1 MARRPFTSAAW
12 RENLGGLLRDLG
24 LGIGAVAGQAWRV
37 IRLGTRFV
45 VTETRANARA
55 LPSPRAPLLV
65 AGSSLLTL
73 LCAGL
78 VVNLRFAADVLPQ
91 GDVDLFSAG
100 RPVGLTILDR
110 EGRRL
115 GTRGIEYAEDGTRRA
130 AVGISYREPVPLES
144 LPPYVIDAFLATE
157 DRRFFEHPGFDVRG
171 LVRALVAN
179 VQAGQ
184 VVEGGSTITQQL
196 AKNLFLTPD
205 QTIMRKLEEMQLA
218 LWLEARLSKEEI
230 LSLYL
235 NRIYLG
241 AGTYGIEA
249 AADTYFSKEASEL
262 TLAEAALLAGLPK
275 APSSLAPTTNM
286 AGALER
292 SAEVIDNLVEAGRID
307 PVAAG
312 VAALVPPD
320 LNIRERNVSYGY
332 FLDRVTEEVLGR
344 FGTLHEDLVVVTTL
358 DLDLQAA
365 AQDAVEAVLDEA
377 AAARGAEQAALVAY
391 DDQGGIVALV
401 GGRSY
406 EGSQFNRATQARR
419 QPGSA
424 FKPFVFLAAL
434 ESGFDP
440 GTLVVDRPVRVGD
453 WAPGNYDD
461 RYRGPVRLADA
472 VASSAN
478 SVAVQVS
485 ESIGRD
491 RVVDAARRT
500 GIDAPLGAV
509 PSLALGALEVTLED
523 LTAAYMPFA
532 HEGAETLGHAVDTV
546 RTRSGDVLYR
556 FEPIEG
562 FQVIDPG
569 LARETTHMLAGVMTS
584 GTGRAGALPGRPSA
598 GKTGTTNGW
607 RDAWFV
613 GFTPQVTTGVWV
625 GNDEAEGMDRV
636 TGSSL
641 PLSIWSRFMTA
652 AHEGLPVEPLPSGE
666 TAFRPTSDLSGLYAS
681 LRSDLVRA
689 AYLPGDRPGFGFRG
703 RQSEVVGRAAPG
715 LGLEGGQ

>member
-1 MARRPFTSAAW
+1 MARRPLAPTWLSPNW
-12 RENLGGLLRDLG
+12 RRNAGDFWLG
-24 LGIGAVAGQAWRV
+24 LGAVTGQGLRV
-37 IRLGTRFV
+37 ARLGTRIL
-45 VTETRANARA
+45 AGQARRIGA
-55 LPSPRAPLLV
+55 RLPSPRAPLLI

-73 LCAGL
+73 LCAAL
-78 VVNLRFAADVLPQ
+78 VVNLRFAATVLPSD
-91 GDVDLFSAG
+91 DVDLFSAG

-110 EGRRL
+110 QGRRL
-115 GTRGIEYAEDGTRRA
+115 GTRGIEYAEDGSRRA
-130 AVGISYREPVPLES
+130 AVGISYREPVPLDD
-144 LPPYVIDAFLATE
+144 LPPYVVDAFLATE

-171 LVRALVAN
+171 LLRALVAN

-275 APSSLAPTTNM
+275 APSSLAPTTNLQ
-286 AGALER
+286 GALER

-332 FLDRVTEEVLGR
+332 FLDRVTEEVADR
-344 FGTLHEDLVVVTTL
+344 FGTLHEDLIVTTTL

-365 AQDAVEAVLDEA
+365 AQDAVESVIDDAAV
-377 AAARGAEQAALVAY
+377 ARGAEQAALIAY
-391 DDQGGIVALV
+391 DDEGGIVALV

-406 EGSQFNRATQARR
+406 ETSQFNRATQAKR

-440 GTLVVDRPVRVGD
+440 GTLVIDRPVRVDD
-453 WAPGNYDD
+453 WAPANYND
-461 RYRGPVRLADA
+461 RFKGPVRLADA

-478 SVAVQVS
+478 SVAVQVA

-491 RVVDAARRT
+491 RVVDAARRA
-500 GIDAPLGAV
+500 GIDAPLDAV

-523 LTAAYMPFA
+523 LTAAYLPFA
-532 HEGAETLGHAVDTV
+532 HEGAEMLGHAVDAV
-546 RTRSGDVLYR
+546 RTRGGDTLYQ
-556 FEPIEG
+556 FEAIEG
-562 FQVIDPG
+562 FQVIEPG

-613 GFTPQVTTGVWV
+613 GYTPQITTGVWV
-625 GNDEAEGMDRV
+625 GNDRAAPMDKV

-641 PLSIWSRFMTA
+641 PLGIWSRFMA
-652 AHEGLPVEPLPSGE
+652 SAHENLPVLPLPTGE
-666 TAFRPTSDLSGLYAS
+666 AAFRPTGDLAGLYS
-681 LRSDLVRA
+681 TLRSDLVRA

-703 RQSEVVGRAAPG
+703 RSEVVGRAAPG
-715 LGLEGGQ
+715 LDLEGGQ

>member
-55 LPSPRAPLLV
+55 LPSPRAPLLI

-73 LCAGL
+73 VCAAL
-78 VVNLRFAADVLPQ
+78 VVNLRFAASVLPQ
-91 GDVDLFSAG
+91 DDVDLFSAG

-157 DRRFFEHPGFDVRG
+157 DRRFFELPGFDVRG

-218 LWLEARLSKEEI
+218 LWLEARLTKEEI

-292 SAEVIDNLVEAGRID
+292 SEEVIENLVEAGRID
-307 PVAAG
+307 PVTAG
-312 VAALVPPD
+312 MAALVPPD

-332 FLDRVTEEVLGR
+332 FLDRVTEEVVAR
-344 FGTLHEDLVVVTTL
+344 FGTLHEDLVVTTTL

-365 AQDAVEAVLDEA
+365 AQDAVDAVIDKA
-377 AAARGAEQAALVAY
+377 AEARGAEQAALIAY
-391 DDQGGIVALV
+391 DAEGGIVALV

-406 EGSQFNRATQARR
+406 ETSQFNRATQARR

-440 GTLVVDRPVRVGD
+440 GTLVIDRPVRVGD
-453 WAPGNYDD
+453 WEPKNYGG
-461 RYRGPVRLADA
+461 RFKGPVRLADA

-485 ESIGRD
+485 EAIGRD
-491 RVVDAARRT
+491 RVLDAARRA
-500 GIDAPLGAV
+500 GIEAPLSAV
-509 PSLALGALEVTLED
+509 PSLALGAAEVSLED
-523 LTAAYMPFA
+523 LTAGYLPFA
-532 HEGAETLGHAVDTV
+532 QGGAEVLGHAVGRVT
-546 RTRSGDVLYR
+546 TRGGDPLYS
-556 FEPIEG
+556 FEAIEG

-569 LARETTHMLAGVMTS
+569 LARETTRMLAEVMTA
-584 GTGRAGALPGRPSA
+584 GTGRGGALPGRPSA
-598 GKTGTTNGW
+598 GKTGTTNEW

-613 GFTPQVTTGVWV
+613 GFTPQITTGVWV
-625 GNDEAEGMDRV
+625 GNDRAEPMDKV

-641 PLSIWSRFMTA
+641 PLAIWSQFMTR
-652 AHEGLPVEPLPSGE
+652 AHEGLPPEPLPTGE
-666 TAFRPTSDLSGLYAS
+666 AAFPSTRELAGLYSS

-689 AYLPGDRPGFGFRG
+689 AYLPGDRPGFGFR
-703 RQSEVVGRAAPG
+703 RQQEVVGRAAPG
-715 LGLEGGQ
+715 LDLDGGR